1 MMYADI
7 DSVLDKLKKSYPDK
21 MLLDNFS
28 EFERGKLAGHIE
40 VILEIEQM
48 LKQDDEELEDE

>member
-1 MMYADI
+1 MSVDDI
-7 DSVLDKLKKSYPDK
+7 LDILKNRYPDK

-40 VILEIEQM
+40 IILEIEA
-48 LKQDDEELEDE
+48 LIKKDNDDDDSK